1 MASTGK
7 SQQAGV
13 PVSWVGPACCSAVSC
28 PGAWPSAS
36 SAGILP
42 FTGLPHLCQRLGGL
56 GDVGGIILGAGKW
69 ATRFPRDS
77 GLPFCPALHIAEPQ
91 LQRHMASQVHRHTER
106 DTHS

>member
-56 GDVGGIILGAGKW
+56 GDVGGSHPGGRKVGYPVSKGLW
-69 ATRFPRDS
+69 APF
-77 GLPFCPALHIAEPQ
+77 LPCPTY
-91 LQRHMASQVHRHTER
+91 S
-106 DTHS
+106 